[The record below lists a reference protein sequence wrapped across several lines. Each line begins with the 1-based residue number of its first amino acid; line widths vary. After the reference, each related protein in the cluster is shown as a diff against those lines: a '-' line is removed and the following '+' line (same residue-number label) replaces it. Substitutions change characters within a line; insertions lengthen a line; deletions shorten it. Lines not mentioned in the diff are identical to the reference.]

1 MLICLHGL
9 PGVGKSTLS
18 KKLADMTGGMV
29 LGSNYIRRQIFGCD
43 AYTCANVPLM
53 PFTDQEIILSYRTIL
68 YCAELVLKCDRTV
81 IMDATFQK
89 KMYVDMARDLA
100 KKTGQ
105 KIVLIKVVCDE
116 AVCKERMDRR
126 VAEKKSDSIVG
137 YEHHLE
143 VKEKIFEEYPQVDFI
158 YDSSF
163 TNGLQFKKLEEY
175 LRKISK
181 NEKISPASF
190 QSASF

>member
-18 KKLADMTGGMV
+18 KKLAGLTGGMI

-53 PFTDQEIILSYRTIL
+53 PFTDQEIHLSYRTIL
-68 YCAELVLKCDRTV
+68 YCAELVLKCNRTV

-89 KMYVDMARDLA
+89 RMFVDMAKEIA

-105 KIVLIKVVCDE
+105 KFVLIKVICDE
-116 AVCKERMDRR
+116 SVCKERMDRL

-143 VKEKIFEEYPQVDFI
+143 VKEKIFEEYEKADFV

-163 TNGLQFKKLEEY
+163 TNGNQLKKLEEF
-175 LRKISK
+175 LEKTSK
-181 NEKISPASF
+181 NGEIAPTSL
-190 QSASF
+190 